1 MNIKI
6 IIVFLSYSINPFIRK
21 LAIMNT
27 NDYTG
32 YALLQTTTLA
42 GNIVYIYLHKDKIIT
57 QDIAPRN
64 IQYSVASSALT
75 ILSSYQ
81 MTKLIKNSSVG
92 NLTTKIQ
99 VLTIISTYI
108 VNYLINSETVTMR
121 QLFGIMLMLSGII
134 VIDR

>member
-6 IIVFLSYSINPFIRK
+6 VIVFLSYSINPFIRK
-21 LAIMNT
+21 FAIMNT

-42 GNIVYIYLHKDKIIT
+42 GNIVYIYLHKDKIVTQEIT
-57 QDIAPRN
+57 RIN

-81 MTKLIKNSSVG
+81 MTKLIKTNSMG
-92 NLTTKIQ
+92 KLTTKIQ

-134 VIDR
+134 VTGR